1 VEAGLSKLE
10 EAGLS
15 KLEFV
20 MLCLSAIV
28 VFLPSIDLVVN
39 RRVWDPAVAG
49 VYRDP
54 GVCGIPVTPLL
65 SP

>member
-1 VEAGLSKLE
+1 
-10 EAGLS
+10 
-15 KLEFV
+15 